1 MIYSLD
7 DSFVVEMDQ
16 KIRYCAKKSVG
27 RIFRGWNFFE
37 KIVTFKNE
45 RPGYFLLQSTHQLLA
60 GVRVHEHMLPQ

>member
-27 RIFRGWNFFE
+27 KDF
-37 KIVTFKNE
+37 
-45 RPGYFLLQSTHQLLA
+45 
-60 GVRVHEHMLPQ
+60 